1 MQITLDSADVV
12 QMITNAPRQI
22 AQANRAAIYDITSL
36 IARDLKTYPA
46 QRPPANPNRPYRR
59 TRTLGRSWQKN
70 VEARGANVIGRV
82 RSSGQI
88 APYNRWVQD
97 ELMQAWMHRGHWS
110 NTLQAVGR
118 ARRTTEQEIWRR
130 RLRQFVGK

>member
-36 IARDLKTYPA
+36 IARDLKTYPV
-46 QRPPANPNRPYRR
+46 QRPTTYIR
-59 TRTLGRSWQKN
+59 TRDLARSWQKN

-97 ELMQAWMHRGHWS
+97 ELMQAWMHRGHWN

-118 ARRTTEQEIWRR
+118 ARRTTAQEIWRR
-130 RLRQFVGK
+130 RLRQFVGS